1 MYIVHGASTMFPAH
15 TNMCAYTYTH
25 TSICVRIY
33 LHATEG
39 PAAVLIIY
47 VHTCINVYARI
58 YSYHIRAYMH
68 ARIYTCIYACTYIYV
83 HTCLLVYIRACMSYM
98 HAYIYTCIYACT
110 YMFVHICMHV
120 HDKNCR
126 WILMCVYT
134 QTHVLTY
141 SHLHMQYGDHRQ

>member
-68 ARIYTCIYACTYIYV
+68 ARIC
-83 HTCLLVYIRACMSYM
+83 S
-98 HAYIYTCIYACT
+98 CIYACT
-110 YMFVHICMHV
+110 YMI
-120 HDKNCR
+120 R
-126 WILMCVYT
+126 TAGGSSCVYT
-134 QTHVLTY
+134 HRLTY
-141 SHLHMQYGDHRQ
+141 SHTHICTCNMGTTASKALYMIYFLSPYIIYMECNTCMEHILAYAHLHMCMERILA